1 MATDQGTAMA
11 ADRALDAVAL
21 APGTPLPPTTRR
33 KRRRRDFE
41 RFRTRNAVILLF
53 MAVVAGYFVLPIY
66 WLFVASSKSVGDL
79 FTTSGLAFGDWNL
92 WTNLREVY
100 ARDDGIILRW
110 MANSFLYAGIG
121 SAVSTLLCALAGYAL
136 AKYSFRGRNA
146 AFAVVIGAILVPG
159 AALALPVYLLVSKMG
174 IINTYWAVLLPSLVN
189 PFGVYLCRVYASSAV
204 PDELVDAARLDGAG
218 ELRIIGTIG
227 LRLLSPALATI
238 FLLSVVGAWN
248 NFFLPLVVLSDKD
261 LFPITVGLVLWNQAP
276 ELSGGEVAYN
286 HILTGSLVSV
296 IPLIFV
302 FLLLQR
308 FWRNGLL
315 LGSGVS

>member
-1 MATDQGTAMA
+1 
-11 ADRALDAVAL
+11 
-21 APGTPLPPTTRR
+21 
-33 KRRRRDFE
+33 
-41 RFRTRNAVILLF
+41 
-53 MAVVAGYFVLPIY
+53 
-66 WLFVASSKSVGDL
+66 
-79 FTTSGLAFGDWNL
+79 
-92 WTNLREVY
+92 
-100 ARDDGIILRW
+100 
-110 MANSFLYAGIG
+110 
-121 SAVSTLLCALAGYAL
+121 
-136 AKYSFRGRNA
+136 
-146 AFAVVIGAILVPG
+146 
-159 AALALPVYLLVSKMG
+159 
-174 IINTYWAVLLPSLVN
+174 
-189 PFGVYLCRVYASSAV
+189 
-204 PDELVDAARLDGAG
+204 
-218 ELRIIGTIG
+218 
-227 LRLLSPALATI
+227 LATI